1 MICHSPQI
9 RLRAE
14 RSEVSMSPRDP
25 KNIPDEVSG
34 PIDPNTRTNEVS
46 VPKDPKTKTNEVSVD
61 PVVQSRRMMKMSERP
76 LNPVAAVDNPQ
87 ATIETQRV
95 MKLNPQTAR
104 YQISLS

>member
-34 PIDPNTRTNEVS
+34 PIDL
-46 VPKDPKTKTNEVSVD
+46 KTMTNEVSVD
-61 PVVQSRRMMKMSERP
+61 QVVPSRRMMKMSERP
-76 LNPVAAVDNPQ
+76 LKPVAAVDGHQ
-87 ATIETQRV
+87 GTIET
-95 MKLNPQTAR
+95 
-104 YQISLS
+104 